1 MGLAGS
7 LKDVSLPELLA
18 VIALTEKSGKL
29 TLTTGLREGLVVFR
43 RGKIIYAASDT
54 AREAFGNILVSL
66 HLVDE
71 PTLLRALERQ
81 HRSGEEKRL
90 GAILVDMGSLSPDD
104 LERVMQDQVR
114 KVLGEL
120 GRWRRGFFRFRNLEI
135 PDRGEVE
142 VDARDLMLDSGLNA
156 DQAALELV
164 SRADEHRAGEEAID
178 SDSGPRPAVSGGPS
192 AQGDDT
198 TLGAILQEV
207 DVPFLTAEMVLYLLR
222 ASEPVFDRVVVLG
235 VAAGVL
241 AGITQR
247 GTGLAE
253 GKDLEEIR
261 ALRLTAVGESLAARA
276 ALAGATQ
283 LGHLEHT
290 EENGALV
297 AALGGAWPREAAA
310 VPAAAGLEVFLV
322 LYGDCMDHPVPLE
335 GLAQVELAVRD
346 VGLALARRRRGQTVE
361 FSWPGV

>member
-7 LKDVSLPELLA
+7 LKDVSLPELLE
-18 VIALTEKSGKL
+18 VVALTEKSGKL

-90 GAILVDMGSLSPDD
+90 GAILVDMGNLNPED

-120 GRWRRGFFRFRNLEI
+120 SQWRRGFFRFRNLEI

-142 VDARDLMLDSGLNA
+142 VDALNLMLDSGLNA
-156 DQAALELV
+156 EQAALELV
-164 SRADEHRAGEEAID
+164 SREDEHREGANGP
-178 SDSGPRPAVSGGPS
+178 DSGPHPAVPGGGPS
-192 AQGDDT
+192 SPGDDT

-222 ASEPVFDRVVVLG
+222 AAGPVLDRVVVLG
-235 VAAGVL
+235 VTGGALV
-241 AGITQR
+241 GISER
-247 GTGLAE
+247 GAYFPGGT
-253 GKDLEEIR
+253 DLEGIR
-261 ALRLTAVGESLAARA
+261 TLRLTAVGESLAARA
-276 ALAGATQ
+276 ALAGVTQ
-283 LGHLEHT
+283 RGFLEHT

-297 AALGGAWPREAAA
+297 AALGGAWPREAVA

-322 LYGDCMDHPVPLE
+322 LYGDCLDHPVSPE

-346 VGLALARRRRGQTVE
+346 VGLALARRRRGQTTE